1 MKTLR
6 TKSVSEIKSV
16 SCILC
21 GKTSI
26 DADHEINCTA
36 ASIFRWNRHQ
46 YVVKKLIQNIDNEKR
61 PRIVSQSEHNLHE
74 DGVRPDIEFTL
85 VGQIIS
91 MYIDVCYA

>member
-26 DADHEINCTA
+26 DHEINCTA

-61 PRIVSQSEHNLHE
+61 PRIVLQSEHNLYE
-74 DGVRPDIEFTL
+74 DGVRPDIELIF
-85 VGQIIS
+85 VGQIIP